1 MYDSREDKQL
11 IEATKSGD
19 SRAFDVLVMR
29 YQTRVFKV
37 VARFIKDPSESLDIC
52 QEVFIK
58 AYRALNRF
66 RSDSSF
72 YTWLYRIAV
81 NTSKNY
87 IVAQGRR
94 LPDINIEILDMER
107 FVMRNSPKE
116 VGTPERLMLRDEIE
130 HVVYDAIDHLPKDL
144 RTAITLRE
152 LEGMSYEEIS
162 DIMHCPVGTVRSRIF
177 RARIAIDK
185 SVQPLLQQ

>member
-1 MYDSREDKQL
+1 MYDNREDRQL
-11 IEATKSGD
+11 IEATKLGD

-29 YQTRVFKV
+29 YQTRIFKV
-37 VARFIKDPSESLDIC
+37 VARFVKDPSESLDIC

-66 RSDSSF
+66 RADSSF
-72 YTWLYRIAV
+72 YTWIYRIAV